1 MSLLINENI
10 EMPTNC
16 RDCPLDEFR
25 CLRNKSDIT
34 MRSMERGR
42 HPDCPL
48 VEVPEHGR
56 LIDADALIQK
66 MDKMA
71 ESERNKVVTTTW
83 ANAFVEIAEIVWNAP
98 TVIESEKKGNNEK

>member
-48 VEVPEHGR
+48 VEVPDGHGR
-56 LIDADALIQK
+56 LIDERDLIPKGGYVIADG
-66 MDKMA
+66 MA
-71 ESERNKVVTTTW
+71 CVPLRY
-83 ANAFVEIAEIVWNAP
+83 IANAP
-98 TVIESEKKGNNEK
+98 TIIPADKEVKT